1 MGYQAF
7 TVQDAIERVRTLGLI
22 GNEPV
27 TAEEIGDGNLN
38 LVFRIHAGDQHLILK
53 QALPYAKVVG
63 ESWPLSLERAWIEQ
77 SALKEF
83 AKVAIPFVPRV
94 YHASKEEAFTVMED
108 LSHLTIVRAG
118 LLEGEKYPLLAE
130 HIGSYLAR
138 TLFYTSDFALGPVAK
153 KQIARQYYNPDLCD
167 ITEKLIFTDPF
178 YDAETNAIEAGL
190 EAEVDRIW
198 NDAELKREV
207 AKLETLFITKG
218 DALLHGDLH
227 TGSIFA
233 SAEETKV
240 IDPEFAFYG
249 PFGFDVGQFI
259 AHLFFAAYPD
269 YDRLREERIKDID
282 TFWLTFA
289 STFKALWEREAV
301 EPFRS
306 ADGLVEDVLSTILQ
320 DALGFAGCELI
331 RRTIGLAPVADLEQ
345 ITDPTVRL
353 ERKRHALRLGAALI
367 KRRTECKTFT
377 DLRNFD
383 VTEELSR

>member
-1 MGYQAF
+1 MAYQAF
-7 TVQDAIERVRTLGLI
+7 TEQDAIKRVRELGLI
-22 GNEPV
+22 GQEEA

-38 LVFRIHAGDQHLILK
+38 LVFRIQAGKERLILK

-77 SALKEF
+77 LALKEF
-83 AKVAIPFVPRV
+83 AKYATPFVPRV
-94 YHASKEEAFTVMED
+94 FHASHEEAYTVMED
-108 LSHLTIVRAG
+108 LAHLQIVRTG
-118 LLEGEKYPLLAE
+118 LLAGETYPLLAE
-130 HIGSYLAR
+130 HVGSYLAR
-138 TLFYTSDFALGPVAK
+138 TLFFTSDFALGPVGK
-153 KQIARQYYNPDLCD
+153 KQVARDYYNPDLCD

-178 YDAETNAIEAGL
+178 YDAETNNIESGL
-190 EAEVDRIW
+190 EKDVQQLWQDEK
-198 NDAELKREV
+198 LKREV

-218 DALLHGDLH
+218 EALLHGDLH

-233 SAEETKV
+233 SASETKI

-259 AHLFFAAYPD
+259 AHLCFAAYPN
-269 YDRLREERIKDID
+269 YAELRETRVKDID

-289 STFKALWEREAV
+289 STFTALWEREAV
-301 EPFRS
+301 EPFRT
-306 ADGLVEDVLSTILQ
+306 APGLVDDVLSTILQ

-345 ITDPTVRL
+345 IPDAATRL
-353 ERKRHALRLGAALI
+353 ERKRHALRLGTALI
-367 KRRTECKTFT
+367 KRRGECKTFT

>member
-1 MGYQAF
+1 MAYQAF
-7 TVQDAIERVRTLGLI
+7 TEQDAIKRVRELGLI
-22 GNEPV
+22 GQEEA

-38 LVFRIHAGDQHLILK
+38 LVFRIQAGKERLILK

-77 SALKEF
+77 LALKEF
-83 AKVAIPFVPRV
+83 AKYATPFVPRV
-94 YHASKEEAFTVMED
+94 FHASHEEAYTVMED
-108 LSHLTIVRAG
+108 LSHLQIVRTG
-118 LLEGEKYPLLAE
+118 LLAGETYPLLAE
-130 HIGSYLAR
+130 HVGSYLAR
-138 TLFYTSDFALGPVAK
+138 TLFFTSDFALGPVGK
-153 KQIARQYYNPDLCD
+153 KQVARDYYNPDLCD

-178 YDAETNAIEAGL
+178 CDAETNNIESGL
-190 EAEVDRIW
+190 ETDVQQLWQDEK
-198 NDAELKREV
+198 LKREV

-218 DALLHGDLH
+218 EALLHGDLH

-233 SAEETKV
+233 SAGETKI

-259 AHLFFAAYPD
+259 AHLCFAAYPN
-269 YDRLREERIKDID
+269 YAELREKRVKDID

-289 STFKALWEREAV
+289 STFTALWEREAV
-301 EPFRS
+301 EPFRTVP
-306 ADGLVEDVLSTILQ
+306 GLVDDVLSTILQ

-345 ITDPTVRL
+345 IPDAATRL
-353 ERKRHALRLGAALI
+353 ERKRHALRLGTALI
-367 KRRTECKTFT
+367 KRRGECKTFT